1 MRKNAFSSTIET
13 LSISKECTAILLFIF
28 IFGIS
33 TGVFF
38 EVMMNTDIK
47 SDMQTYLQALLR
59 SPIDTANG
67 SGNSFAALLGS
78 IVANSFAIA
87 FITLSGFTRFSYP
100 ASCTVLLVKGLS
112 LGYCCA
118 LILETL
124 GLKGIFVIILSLFP
138 QNTLLI
144 PTIFISANVAIAKAS
159 SQKYKKNKGI
169 ARSFNSSDVP
179 YLYANGFLCVIVV
192 VSCILQSIF
201 LPIAAKLL

>member
-1 MRKNAFSSTIET
+1 MRKTILSNTIET
-13 LSISKECTAILLFIF
+13 LSYSKECTAMLFFVF

-47 SDMQTYLQALLR
+47 SDMQYYLQSLLR
-59 SPIDTANG
+59 SPIDTTTGG
-67 SGNSFAALLGS
+67 SSFIALMGS
-78 IVANSFAIA
+78 IITNILAIA
-87 FITLSGFTRFSYP
+87 LIALSGYTRFSYP
-100 ASCTVLLVKGLS
+100 ASSLILLIKGLS

-124 GLKGIFVIILSLFP
+124 ALKGVFIIVLSLFP

-144 PTIFISANVAIAKAS
+144 PTIFISANIAINKAS
-159 SQKYKKNKGI
+159 SHKYKKNKGTV
-169 ARSFNSSDVP
+169 RSFHASDTP
-179 YLYANGFLCVIVV
+179 YLYANAFLCIIVI

-201 LPIAAKLL
+201 LPIAAKLI